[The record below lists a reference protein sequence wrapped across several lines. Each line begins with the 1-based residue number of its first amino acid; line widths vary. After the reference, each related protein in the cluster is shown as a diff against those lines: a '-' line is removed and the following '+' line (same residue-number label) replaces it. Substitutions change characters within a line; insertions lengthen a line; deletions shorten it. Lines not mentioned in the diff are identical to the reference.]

1 MFIVFP
7 ALRVIY
13 DYFMEMTRIMVKL
26 NLPISWITPAWFR
39 NYTRICF
46 IKKHPI
52 SIGFGS
58 KSKTMTYQ
66 ELLNKNW

>member
-26 NLPISWITPAWFR
+26 NLPISWITPAGLEITQE
-39 NYTRICF
+39 YAL
-46 IKKHPI
+46 
-52 SIGFGS
+52 S
-58 KSKTMTYQ
+58 KNIQ
-66 ELLNKNW
+66 FQ

>member
-1 MFIVFP
+1 MRVIYLKVAQIIHEQMFIVFP

-26 NLPISWITPAWFR
+26 NLPISWITPAGLR

-46 IKKHPI
+46 N
-52 SIGFGS
+52 
-58 KSKTMTYQ
+58 
-66 ELLNKNW
+66 LKNIQFQ